1 MSYGE
6 PIDQSWTAKDRV
18 IDAKA
23 VKVADGDGEDWGF
36 CYVCAFEVPVGSNGL
51 LLLHRR
57 GNHTHEPADCG
68 GSGRVPTQQPG
79 PECQPVKLVKLTKSA
94 MHLRL
99 RQQRH
104 DERIRAR
111 AKARRLAEEARSE
124 PALEE

>member
-1 MSYGE
+1 
-6 PIDQSWTAKDRV
+6 
-18 IDAKA
+18 
-23 VKVADGDGEDWGF
+23 
-36 CYVCAFEVPVGSNGL
+36 
-51 LLLHRR
+51 
-57 GNHTHEPADCG
+57 
-68 GSGRVPTQQPG
+68 
-79 PECQPVKLVKLTKSA
+79 VKLVKLTKSA